1 MPGDGQGVPWC
12 HSWCAST
19 HWMGRKVDLDDYEEV
34 IMMMMRMMFEMLD
47 TMLHFNTW
55 AYEGCSC
62 CGEPHRCCQ
71 YHSAGD
77 WDQSSLIII
86 W

>member
-1 MPGDGQGVPWC
+1 MINDHGYDDDDDDKKCLPGDERGVPWC

-47 TMLHFNTW
+47 TM
-55 AYEGCSC
+55 
-62 CGEPHRCCQ
+62 
-71 YHSAGD
+71 
-77 WDQSSLIII
+77 
-86 W
+86 